1 MLRWRASGEVRSV
14 MDRSRGAQI
23 SVEFRESSVRWSLA
37 TGNIQKRSNC
47 LRSLTYDTKL
57 VKVQ

>member
-1 MLRWRASGEVRSV
+1 